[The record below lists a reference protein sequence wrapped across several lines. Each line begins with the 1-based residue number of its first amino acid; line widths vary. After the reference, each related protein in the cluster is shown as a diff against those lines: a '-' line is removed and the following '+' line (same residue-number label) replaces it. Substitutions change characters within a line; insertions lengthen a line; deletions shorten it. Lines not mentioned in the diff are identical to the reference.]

1 MRQCRLLNGIQDNNC
16 EHSFAL
22 ELGSN
27 GANESSSSSARRKM
41 LVGTLKVSVLAAMFV
56 PQPALSGEVGAR
68 ITKAVTTSDLG
79 VSVRR
84 SVVKGAQVIDSL
96 DGKWEQFSDEN
107 GLGAARYKQQP
118 RPKPKDIPDPLPLN
132 KDVAQ
137 SVLKIC
143 DATFVEFMAGLS
155 MQELQDRVEKVD
167 STVRKSF
174 ERSGLVIDD
183 SKTITSPE
191 VFNYFCYT
199 HFKAFC
205 EIIIERKAAFNR
217 KNFERLLGQNLLSIF
232 APSSMIEE
240 DLLEKGQGVMKSK
253 DLLIQALKL
262 GLNMTTEITNNLRF
276 FGFVAL
282 VESIELD
289 EEKFA
294 DWSDD
299 LSDLQ
304 FSIPVDGDVTLS
316 SQILLQEQGFRIYP
330 DFTRILVTSA
340 MERVLVASSQKV
352 TSDEYYM
359 DTGYSSNPDLFE
371 VKQVL
376 VNIVIDSA

>member
-1 MRQCRLLNGIQDNNC
+1 
-16 EHSFAL
+16 
-22 ELGSN
+22 
-27 GANESSSSSARRKM
+27 
-41 LVGTLKVSVLAAMFV
+41 
-56 PQPALSGEVGAR
+56 
-68 ITKAVTTSDLG
+68 
-79 VSVRR
+79 
-84 SVVKGAQVIDSL
+84 
-96 DGKWEQFSDEN
+96 
-107 GLGAARYKQQP
+107 
-118 RPKPKDIPDPLPLN
+118 
-132 KDVAQ
+132 
-137 SVLKIC
+137 
-143 DATFVEFMAGLS
+143 
-155 MQELQDRVEKVD
+155 
-167 STVRKSF
+167 
-174 ERSGLVIDD
+174 
-183 SKTITSPE
+183 
-191 VFNYFCYT
+191 
-199 HFKAFC
+199 
-205 EIIIERKAAFNR
+205 
-217 KNFERLLGQNLLSIF
+217 
-232 APSSMIEE
+232 MIEE
-240 DLLEKGQGVMKSK
+240 DLLEKEQGVMKSK
-253 DLLIQALKL
+253 DLLIQALKR
-262 GLNMTTEITNNLRF
+262 GLNMTTEITNNLRN
-276 FGFVAL
+276 FGVVAL